1 MITKIFT
8 PKPSPIRTVSTSL
21 YKIVAI
27 MLIIKRFENLSIP
40 KLQVYMWGLQYRE
53 NLQKLKM
60 WKIQN
65 KVTEAPWLLEDDI
78 IPIISQCIS
87 NHFLKIETNK
97 SKKVTVALDSAAND
111 FLQAI
116 NEVELVQELNDCLNE
131 IGKLTDKMLENIEF
145 DF

>member
-1 MITKIFT
+1 
-8 PKPSPIRTVSTSL
+8 
-21 YKIVAI
+21 
-27 MLIIKRFENLSIP
+27 
-40 KLQVYMWGLQYRE
+40 MWGLQYRE

-65 KVTEAPWLLEDDI
+65 KVTEAPWLLENDI